1 MLEPIDKAKGRK
13 AAIKKIVEYIKS
25 KNIDTAFKTMV
36 AYSED
41 RTECDKLVKIL
52 SLEFNI
58 TDFMIGEI
66 GPSVGSHS
74 GPGAL
79 AVFFI
84 NKSL

>member
-1 MLEPIDKAKGRK
+1 VEPI
-13 AAIKKIVEYIKS
+13 
-25 KNIDTAFKTMV
+25 ML

-41 RTECDKLVKIL
+41 KTECDKLVKIL
-52 SLEFNI
+52 SEEFNI

-79 AVFFI
+79 AVLFI
-84 NKSL
+84 SK